1 MNKKYIKIGAI
12 TLISL
17 GAIYGGYK
25 LVKYLIKPNEE
36 EDVTPPPVDVI
47 DTSNKQE
54 IKQVTK
60 PTFDGKKIVSKGSRG
75 EEAKTVQ
82 QTLNNIINDAKKGLA
97 IKYPLG
103 FKANTELL
111 NKPNTGFAPTF
122 STKTTGDRLKEVA
135 SLKPLV
141 IDGDFGAKSVS
152 TLIVIM
158 GKSSAS
164 YNEVRDKRIQFS
176 KNYGLGNPYAK

>member
-12 TLISL
+12 TLVSL

-25 LVKYLIKPNEE
+25 LVKYLIEKRNESNLE
-36 EDVTPPPVDVI
+36 PLPVEIV
-47 DTSNKQE
+47 DTSNKE
-54 IKQVTK
+54 EVKQVAK
-60 PTFDGKKIVSKGSRG
+60 PTFDGAKIVSKGSKG
-75 EEAKTVQ
+75 EESKTVQ
-82 QTLNNIINDAKKGLA
+82 QTLNNIINDAKKGLS

-103 FKANTELL
+103 YKPTILS
-111 NKPNTGFAPTF
+111 PNTSNISF
-122 STKTTGDRLKEVA
+122 STKTTDDRLKEVA
-135 SLKPLV
+135 SLKPLIV
-141 IDGDFGAKSVS
+141 DGDFGAKSVS

-176 KNYGLGNPYAK
+176 KNYGLGNPYAKK

>member
-12 TLISL
+12 TLVSL

-25 LVKYLIKPNEE
+25 LVKYIIEKRKEGNLEPL
-36 EDVTPPPVDVI
+36 PVEIV
-47 DTSNKQE
+47 DTSNKEE
-54 IKQVTK
+54 INQVSK
-60 PTFDGKKIVSKGSRG
+60 PAFSGNKIVSKGSKG
-75 EEAKTVQ
+75 DEAKTVQ
-82 QTLNNIINDAKKGLA
+82 QTLNNIINDAKKGLKT
-97 IKYPLG
+97 KYPLG
-103 FKANTELL
+103 YKPTLL
-111 NKPNTGFAPTF
+111 SKNTGNVAF
-122 STKTTGDRLKEVA
+122 SSKTTDDRLKEVA

-141 IDGDFGAKSVS
+141 VDGNFGAKSVS

-176 KNYGLGNPYAK
+176 KNYGLGNPYAKK